1 MSTSTP
7 GADDG
12 NNTGSLTSRIASAPA
27 RIWCGVVAREY
38 RPLLHMLACAVI
50 IAASCLLFYQN
61 FTKRGILMHVDMTWA
76 TSLDRINEI
85 YRHTWL
91 QYGSGVG
98 TFYLMAM
105 LWEYPLLL
113 LAQLLHLSTSS
124 YLLIMFVSTVSLA
137 GISMYAFAY
146 TTISSFDFTDTW
158 RYAPFLGSVVA
169 GLIYIYNPWSLGHLW
184 PYYMYPAYALMPLVL
199 IVLVRAYRSPRPGY
213 VILLAFLLALATN
226 APINVIWLWLL
237 VLGYVLFRLLQERFR
252 KESLLRAL
260 KVAGG
265 SLLLYVLIEAY
276 WIFPYMWTR
285 FSGNAPIPSY
295 TVDQSMLGG
304 LSMNNT
310 ILNNLRLVAGWAYPV
325 KVNPDN
331 TLALFL
337 TMTLPLL
344 TILGLILMRGKIKEN
359 GTVIYLAALSLVA
372 ITLATGTSFFAR
384 RLYTYVTLEMPSAQ
398 SLGWLIRVPDRW
410 LVYVPM
416 LYALIIGALCAML
429 LRKRPRSTLSED
441 SDGDLETAAS

>member
-1 MSTSTP
+1 MVSMPSEIPQEKTV
-7 GADDG
+7 
-12 NNTGSLTSRIASAPA
+12 GSLLLRAAAVPGRLRA
-27 RIWCGVVAREY
+27 VVVAGEY
-38 RPLLHMLACAVI
+38 RPLLHLLAAAVI

-61 FTKRGILMHVDMTWA
+61 FTQRGILMHVDMTWA
-76 TSLDRINEI
+76 TSLSRINEV

-91 QYGSGVG
+91 QYGSGFG
-98 TFYLMAM
+98 IFYVMPL

-113 LAQLLHLSTSS
+113 LAQLLRLSTAS

-146 TTISSFDFTDTW
+146 HLISSFDLPDTW
-158 RYAPFLGSVVA
+158 KYAPFIGSVVA
-169 GLIYIYNPWSLGHLW
+169 GLIYMFNPWSLGHLW

-199 IVLVRAYRSPRPGY
+199 MAVLKAYKSPKPGY
-213 VILLAFLLALATN
+213 IILLAFLLALATN
-226 APINVIWLWLL
+226 APINVVWLWLL
-237 VLGYVLFRLLQERFR
+237 VLGYALFRLIADRFR
-252 KESLLRAL
+252 KECLIKTL

-265 SLLLYVLIEAY
+265 SMLLYTLIEAY

-285 FSGNAPIPSY
+285 FSGNVPIPSY
-295 TVDQSMLGG
+295 TVDKSMLGG

-325 KVNPDN
+325 NVIPEN

-344 TILGLILMRGKIKEN
+344 TILSIVLLRGQIKGN
-359 GTVIYLAALSLVA
+359 GIVTYLAALSLVA
-372 ITLATGTSFFAR
+372 ITLATGTSFFTR
-384 RLYTYVTLEMPSAQ
+384 RFYTYLTLEMPSAQ

-410 LVYVPM
+410 LVFVPM
-416 LYALIIGALCAML
+416 LYAIMIGALCAKL
-429 LRKRPRSTLSED
+429 LCGKPRSVAGGTLEIEESG
-441 SDGDLETAAS
+441 SAP